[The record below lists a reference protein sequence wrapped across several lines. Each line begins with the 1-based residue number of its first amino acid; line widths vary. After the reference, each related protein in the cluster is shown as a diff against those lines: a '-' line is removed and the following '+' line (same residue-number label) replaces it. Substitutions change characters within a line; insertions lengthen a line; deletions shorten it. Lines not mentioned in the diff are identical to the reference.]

1 MRISQLTETMAGVS
15 SERAAEARRAAL
27 RQILR
32 ENNIP
37 PAQLARQAGL
47 RRANAIYNFLNGGSA
62 SLSVIT
68 IAQIGAALP
77 GVDLTG
83 LILPGCSGPGTR
95 IQYSRTELV
104 GPVKPKADMPLHR
117 SSNGATTRSVQNRR
131 LSPARRGARRQCV
144 TQWVD

>member
-32 ENNIP
+32 ENNIT

-47 RRANAIYNFLNGGSA
+47 RRANLIYNFLNGRSA

-83 LILPGCSGPGTR
+83 LILADCPGPGTR

-104 GPVKPKADMPLHR
+104 GPVKPTADNMPLYR
-117 SSNGATTRSVQNRR
+117 SLNGATTRSVLNRR
-131 LSPARRGARRQCV
+131 LSPPGEVRGDNA
-144 TQWVD
+144 